1 MSIVIHGLSPVS
13 SLGVI
18 TALLKFSDLF
28 EFDHFTDA
36 HDPEEVQALVRKGDV
51 DLVITD
57 PTQPSLN
64 AGLALCREI
73 KCRDVAPPVL
83 AFCDISSPRHV
94 LLSHLAE
101 IDSLVHANELPGRL
115 AAAVQSTL
123 CGSREWLIGPQE
135 EASMPWADSHT
146 LTAREQEV
154 LWLLSERCTNGQI
167 ARTLSISTNTV
178 KNHVASVLR
187 KLSVKQRS
195 ALFAQNG
202 SSEQRRNA
210 RA

>member
-1 MSIVIHGLSPVS
+1 MSILIHGLSPVI

-18 TALLKFSDLF
+18 TALVESSALF
-28 EFDHFTDA
+28 EFVHFTTVP
-36 HDPEEVQALVRKGDV
+36 DPGEVQALARKGDV

-57 PTQPSLN
+57 PTQPNLN

-73 KCRDVAPPVL
+73 KCHAQAPPVL
-83 AFCDISSPRHV
+83 AFCKSVSPRHV
-94 LLSHLAE
+94 LLSHLAD
-101 IDSLVHANELPGRL
+101 IDSFVHADEAPDRL

-123 CGSREWLIGPQE
+123 CGSREWLIGPLE
-135 EASMPWADSHT
+135 EVTAPWAESHS

-154 LWLLSERCTNGQI
+154 LWLLSERCTNSQI
-167 ARTLSISTNTV
+167 ANTLSISTNTV

-195 ALFAQNG
+195 ELFAENRLPVP
-202 SSEQRRNA
+202 QRHA
-210 RA
+210 RD

>member
-1 MSIVIHGLSPVS
+1 MSIVIHGLSPVT

-18 TALLKFSDLF
+18 TALLESSDLF
-28 EFDHFTDA
+28 EFEHFTDV
-36 HDPEEVQALVRKGDV
+36 HDPAEVQALVSKGDV

-73 KCRDVAPPVL
+73 KCRAVAPPVL
-83 AFCDISSPRHV
+83 AFCEIASPRHV
-94 LLSHLAE
+94 LLSHLGE
-101 IDSLVHANELPGRL
+101 IDSLVHANELPDRL

-123 CGSREWLIGPQE
+123 CGSREWLIGPHE
-135 EASMPWADSHT
+135 ETSVPWADSHA
-146 LTAREQEV
+146 LTSREQEV

-167 ARTLSISTNTV
+167 AHTLSISTNTV

-195 ALFAQNG
+195 ELFAQSG
-202 SSEQRRNA
+202 SSEQRHNA